1 MENKDLDQQS
11 MIAIS
16 RDSVPL
22 LTLAKNETQSDIEI
36 YKEVLSDRFIE
47 ARTVEEYEKLI
58 ILRKKVQ
65 TLDIE
70 TRRLNYAQKS
80 AEIQLQQAERKD
92 VFQRG
97 QQIVAVTVSI
107 ATGIYLLPTVPLAG
121 LLFLILGLAKPL
133 GYSLGEIGNFI
144 DSLKGFP
151 EDSDK
156 LLLNA
161 EEQVQT
167 EESKDARP

>member
-1 MENKDLDQQS
+1 
-11 MIAIS
+11 
-16 RDSVPL
+16 
-22 LTLAKNETQSDIEI
+22 
-36 YKEVLSDRFIE
+36 
-47 ARTVEEYEKLI
+47 
-58 ILRKKVQ
+58 
-65 TLDIE
+65 
-70 TRRLNYAQKS
+70 
-80 AEIQLQQAERKD
+80 
-92 VFQRG
+92 
-97 QQIVAVTVSI
+97 VAVTVSI

>member
-58 ILRKKVQ
+58 
-65 TLDIE
+65 
-70 TRRLNYAQKS
+70 RL
-80 AEIQLQQAERKD
+80 
-92 VFQRG
+92 G
-97 QQIVAVTVSI
+97 
-107 ATGIYLLPTVPLAG
+107 G
-121 LLFLILGLAKPL
+121 
-133 GYSLGEIGNFI
+133 
-144 DSLKGFP
+144 
-151 EDSDK
+151 
-156 LLLNA
+156 
-161 EEQVQT
+161 
-167 EESKDARP
+167 